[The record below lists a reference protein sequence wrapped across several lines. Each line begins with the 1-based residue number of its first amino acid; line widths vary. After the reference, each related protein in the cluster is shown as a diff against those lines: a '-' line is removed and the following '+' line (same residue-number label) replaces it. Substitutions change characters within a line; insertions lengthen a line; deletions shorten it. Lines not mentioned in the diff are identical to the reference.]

1 MGWACIPRKSDRN
14 SGRFLRA
21 CIAELF
27 ATFSVVFWGCGAA
40 SDAGMVPLTLA
51 FSFGSAI
58 ALTAYLFHETSGCH
72 VNPAVSLALF
82 FAQKISLVRCFVYWI
97 MQLLGALLAAA
108 LLRLLHGEVVGAVK
122 LTQTHGPDKLP
133 FEEWQGFLLEF
144 FGTLALVY
152 TYLAAGNPYRQT
164 PAASYDLPLALG
176 ATYFLT
182 NLVLVSLTGCSLN
195 PARMLMINGF
205 RGEVYHDCW
214 VYIVGPFAASLIGA
228 FSYEMI
234 FSYPL
239 HNARPRVYESEM
251 QTPVTKEEK
260 PQLVFRNEAAMTV
273 EGTNGAI
280 CYE

>member
-1 MGWACIPRKSDRN
+1 MGWACFPRKSDRH
-14 SGRFLRA
+14 SGRFLRS
-21 CIAELF
+21 CLAELF

-40 SDAGMVPLTLA
+40 SENGMVPLTLA
-51 FSFGSAI
+51 FSFGTAI
-58 ALTAYLFHETSGCH
+58 ALTAYLFHEMSGCH

-97 MQLLGALLAAA
+97 MQFLGALLAAA
-108 LLRLLHGEVVGAVK
+108 ILRLLNGEVVGTVK
-122 LTQTHGPDKLP
+122 LAQEHGPNKLP
-133 FEEWQGFLLEF
+133 LEEWQGFLLEF
-144 FGTLALVY
+144 LGTLALVY
-152 TYLAAGNPYRQT
+152 TYLAAGNPYRHT

-182 NLVLVSLTGCSLN
+182 NLVMVSLTGCSLN
-195 PARMLMINGF
+195 PARMLMINGYS
-205 RGEVYHDCW
+205 GQVLDNCW
-214 VYIVGPFAASLIGA
+214 VYIVGPAAASLIGA

-239 HNARPRVYESEM
+239 HNAPPRVYEAEM

-260 PQLVFRNEAAMTV
+260 PTMVIRNEAAMTV
-273 EGTNGAI
+273 EGPNGAI